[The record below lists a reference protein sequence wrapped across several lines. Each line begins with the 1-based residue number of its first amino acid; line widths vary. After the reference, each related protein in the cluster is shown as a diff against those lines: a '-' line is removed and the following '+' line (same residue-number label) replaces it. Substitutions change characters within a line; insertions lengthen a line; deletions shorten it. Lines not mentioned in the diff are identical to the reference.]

1 MVKKIIVVTV
11 IVIILIFVVMSSLDS
26 PNIEKK
32 ESIFHVTLADPNLY
46 TNGIYKDDFIIEE
59 GDYLFRFVPNG
70 SSPENLSI
78 TMRGENL
85 DFNQNYVLN
94 GISHQTGISE
104 YFTWEYRGNKILSV
118 LETQEILI
126 SIDPHGNLIGSVSVE
141 IIEN

>member
-1 MVKKIIVVTV
+1 MI
-11 IVIILIFVVMSSLDS
+11 SLDS
-26 PNIEKK
+26 STIEKK
-32 ESIFHVTLADPNLY
+32 EPVFHVTLADPSLY

-70 SSPENLSI
+70 SSPESLSI
-78 TMRGENL
+78 TLRGENFAF
-85 DFNQNYVLN
+85 DQNYVLN

-104 YFTWEYRGNKILSV
+104 YFTWEYSGNKALSI

-126 SIDPHGNLIGSVSVE
+126 TIDPHGNLMGSVSVD